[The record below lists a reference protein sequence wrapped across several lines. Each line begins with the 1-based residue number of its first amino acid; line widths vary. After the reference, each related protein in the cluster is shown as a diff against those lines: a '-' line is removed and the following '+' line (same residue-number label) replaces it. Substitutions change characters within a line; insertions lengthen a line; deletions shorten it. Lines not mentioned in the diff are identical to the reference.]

1 MAPLLETE
9 VWADYRGGKA
19 VLNGVRLEIE
29 PGETVALIG
38 QSGSGKSTFA
48 LAILRLLDWKGGKV
62 RGKIQFQGKDLTSAS
77 EREMRSVRGKDIA
90 LILQSA
96 ASALNPMLR
105 IGVQFEEAWKAHSRE
120 AWKTTGLRKA
130 SQLLCEVDLRPEE
143 ILARYPR
150 EISLGQAQRVL
161 IAMSLLHDPKLLLA
175 DEPTSALDVI
185 VQKEV
190 LDLIRRMTASRRMA
204 TLFISHDLLSVA
216 ALCDRVAILHHGAI
230 VECAATPE
238 IFAHPKHPYSQKLI
252 GALPVLP
259 QFDSESEASSLVA
272 LAESTGFAGQPEPAH
287 VKATSIR

>member
-1 MAPLLETE
+1 MAALLETE
-9 VWADYRGGKA
+9 IWADYRGGKA
-19 VLNGVRLEIE
+19 VLNGVRLEIAA
-29 PGETVALIG
+29 GETLALIG

-48 LAILRLLDWKGGKV
+48 MAILRLLDWKGGKV
-62 RGKIQFQGKDLTSAS
+62 RGRIQFDGRDLTAAS
-77 EREMRSVRGKDIA
+77 EREMRSIRGKEIA

-105 IGVQFEEAWKAHSRE
+105 LGTQFEEAWKAHSRE
-120 AWKTTGLRKA
+120 PWKTAGVQKA
-130 SQLLCEVDLRPEE
+130 SQLLREVDLNPEE
-143 ILARYPR
+143 ILRKYPR
-150 EISLGQAQRVL
+150 EVSLGQAQRVL

-230 VECAATPE
+230 VECAATAD
-238 IFAHPKHPYSQKLI
+238 IFANPKHPYSQKLI
-252 GALPVLP
+252 GALPVRP
-259 QFDSESEASSLVA
+259 QFPMVDLPSSLVA
-272 LAESTGFAGQPEPAH
+272 LAESTAQSEQ
-287 VKATSIR
+287 VSIAPVR

>member
-1 MAPLLETE
+1 MLLETE
-9 VWADYRGGKA
+9 VWADYPGGKA
-19 VLNGVRLEIE
+19 VLNGVRLTIE
-29 PGETVALIG
+29 AGETVALIG

-62 RGKIQFQGKDLTSAS
+62 RGRILFEGKDLVSAA
-77 EREMRSVRGKDIA
+77 ERDMRAIRGKDIA

-105 IGVQFEEAWKAHSRE
+105 IGAQFEEAWKAHSRE
-120 AWKTTGLRKA
+120 PWKTAGLAKA
-130 SQLLCEVDLRPEE
+130 SQLLGEVDLDAAGMLR
-143 ILARYPR
+143 RYPR
-150 EISLGQAQRVL
+150 EVSLGQAQRVL

-190 LDLIRRMTASRRMA
+190 LDLIRRMTASRRMS

-230 VECAATPE
+230 VECAATRE
-238 IFAHPKHPYSQKLI
+238 IFAHPRHPYSQKLI
-252 GALPVLP
+252 GALPVRP
-259 QFDSESEASSLVA
+259 QFDSVEASSLAA
-272 LAESTGFAGQPEPAH
+272 LAESTGFAGQPEPSQ
-287 VKATSIR
+287 VSATSTR

>member
-1 MAPLLETE
+1 MPTLLETE
-9 VWADYRGGKA
+9 IWADYRGGKA
-19 VLNGVRLEIE
+19 VLNGVRLDIE
-29 PGETVALIG
+29 AGETVALIG

-62 RGKIQFQGKDLTSAS
+62 RGKIRFAGKDLTAAS
-77 EREMRSVRGKDIA
+77 EKDMRAIRGKDIA

-105 IGVQFEEAWKAHSRE
+105 IGAQFEEAWKAHSRQP
-120 AWKTTGLRKA
+120 WNSQGRDKA
-130 SQLLCEVDLRPEE
+130 SQLLSEVDLNPDEM
-143 ILARYPR
+143 LGRYPR
-150 EISLGQAQRVL
+150 EVSLGQAQRVL

-190 LDLIRRMTASRRMA
+190 LDLIRRMTASRGMA

-216 ALCDRVAILHHGAI
+216 TLCDRVAILHQGAI
-230 VECAATPE
+230 VECAATRD
-238 IFAHPKHPYSQKLI
+238 IFANPKHAYSQKLI

-259 QFDSESEASSLVA
+259 QFPDTGTSSSLAA
-272 LAESTGFAGQPEPAH
+272 LAESTGFAGQPVPEH
-287 VKATSIR
+287 VRATSIR